1 MDATGSSTD
10 ATARLPV
17 DAVSLAGSVKAAA
30 SSKKKNGLK
39 TLQIKQSRDKP
50 HFSNNVKADADKI
63 TDSRVTIRILEGK
76 SLLAADVRSSRCI
89 LKGQLNTII

>member
-1 MDATGSSTD
+1 MDATGSPTD

-17 DAVSLAGSVKAAA
+17 DAVSLAGSKAAA
-30 SSKKKNGLK
+30 ASKKKNGLK